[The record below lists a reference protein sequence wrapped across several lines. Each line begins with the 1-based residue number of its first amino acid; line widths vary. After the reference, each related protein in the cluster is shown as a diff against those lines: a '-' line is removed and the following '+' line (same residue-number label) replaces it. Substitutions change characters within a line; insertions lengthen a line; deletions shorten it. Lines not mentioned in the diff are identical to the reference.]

1 MTSADKR
8 RVRKAVE
15 GASFPA
21 SKQDLLTYAED
32 RDADPRTSQA
42 LRAIPDGQ
50 YESIDQV
57 ESYVPQSPASHDP
70 GEG

>member
-21 SKQDLLTYAED
+21 GKQELLTYAED
-32 RDADPRTSQA
+32 RGADPKTSQA

-50 YESIDQV
+50 YDSIDQV
-57 ESYVPQSPASHDP
+57 ESYVPQSPADHDP
-70 GEG
+70 REG